1 MKKNPKLFPKRVK
14 VINPEVVTYEA
25 REAIG
30 KGIYSHDVIKG
41 TFWKVTPTTWDEIF
55 ALQMLEHRVDKFAP
69 KIYSRIGGDNNNRD
83 GDGVIVTAR
92 ALAIFDQR

>member
-1 MKKNPKLFPKRVK
+1 MRKLHKLFQKRVK
-14 VINPEVVTYEA
+14 VIDPSVVTYEA
-25 REAIG
+25 RDAIG
-30 KGIYSHDVIKG
+30 KGVYDHATMRG
-41 TFWKVTPTTWDEIF
+41 TFWKVIPTTWDEIF

-69 KIYSRIGGDNNNRD
+69 KIYSRIGGDPNNRD